1 MKYYILI
8 LLSFGFIGCSGDQ
21 MTHNITK
28 TQIAMSG
35 NKPPVSFEFAN
46 LGTMQDY
53 VFQTKDFT
61 FQFPTAQP
69 SDFTKMGGW
78 EGMSMRDGKTIA
90 FGFKNSIIYHIAVST
105 SGNILKY
112 GDRERAIENND
123 MDYLRKHMPKRVK
136 NNGEIMDISLKSI
149 RSGRGNYSC
158 TERTSSHLK
167 YGKKTIS
174 YGCFKVNDN
183 ETRIKYVS
191 VSLTYNKPND
201 PKLAKQYT
209 YKDLKNRA
217 KRTLDSLYI
226 KDGWGK

>member
-1 MKYYILI
+1 MKYLIVFIAI
-8 LLSFGFIGCSGDQ
+8 LLSGCSGAK
-21 MTHNITK
+21 MTDNITK
-28 TQIAMSG
+28 TQIAMNG
-35 NKPPVSFEFAN
+35 DEPPAFFSVSN
-46 LGTMQDY
+46 IGTMQDY

-78 EGMSMRDGKTIA
+78 SGMSKRDGKTIA
-90 FGFKNSIIYHIAVST
+90 FGFKNSIIYHVTVST
-105 SGNILKY
+105 SGNIIKY

-183 ETRIKYVS
+183 ETKIKYVS

-209 YKDLKNRA
+209 YKDLKKRA

-226 KDGWGK
+226 KDGW